1 MNAQADHIHLQVKVP
16 PKLSI
21 SELMEVLK
29 RRTAI
34 RLLCAFPFMR
44 KKPYRGN
51 YYGAKGY
58 CVDTFELNGEM
69 IWKYVKFQE
78 KLYQKQLQLDAY
90 GKPTL

>member
-29 RRTAI
+29 GRTAT
-34 RLLCAFPFMR
+34 RLFSAFSFMR

-51 YYGAKGY
+51 YFWAKGY
-58 CVDTFELNGEM
+58 CMDTVGLNGEM
-69 IWKYVKFQE
+69 IQKYVKFQE
-78 KLYQKQLQLDAY
+78 KLYQEQLH
-90 GKPTL
+90 